1 LHAALALVAFDHLE
15 ERVEH
20 RNRVADRYRA
30 LLGGVPGVG
39 FQQVGQGDRSSYK
52 DFTILVADEF
62 GCSRDQVVAALDAEG
77 VATRQY
83 YSPPVHRQQAYAD
96 LPSRVL
102 PVTEALG
109 DQVISLPIW
118 SHLPLGDVDRV
129 ADTIRR
135 IQDHAELVAG
145 APNQHSAW

>member
-1 LHAALALVAFDHLE
+1 LHAALALVAFDYLE

-39 FQQVGQGDRSSYK
+39 FQRVRQGDRSAYK

-62 GCSRDQVVAALDAEG
+62 GCSRNQVVAALDAEG

-83 YSPPVHRQQAYAD
+83 YSPPVHHHQAYAD
-96 LPSRVL
+96 LLSRVL
-102 PVTEALG
+102 PVTEALS
-109 DQVISLPIW
+109 DQVISLPMW
-118 SHLPLGDVDRV
+118 SHLPFGDVDRV
-129 ADTIRR
+129 GYAIRR
-135 IQDHAELVAG
+135 IQERAEALAG
-145 APNQHSAW
+145 TDA